1 MLSQNDT
8 TDGWRT
14 LSVNNWSVNGPAAGL
29 GRDHRLA
36 PQALTYPGTQ
46 LTP

>member
-14 LSVNNWSVNGPAAGL
+14 LSVDNWSVNGPAGL
-29 GRDHRLA
+29 GTGA
-36 PQALTYPGTQ
+36 GGQADGLGCSGR
-46 LTP
+46 